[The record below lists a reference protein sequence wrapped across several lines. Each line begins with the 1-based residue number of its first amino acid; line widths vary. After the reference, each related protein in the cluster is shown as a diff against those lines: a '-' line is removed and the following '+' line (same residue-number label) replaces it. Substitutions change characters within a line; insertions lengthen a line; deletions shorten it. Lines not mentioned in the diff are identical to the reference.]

1 MSNVLDVLDVLDV
14 WLFWFLI
21 FPKLSLDQMS
31 FPMLFN
37 IAVIQFAVIQFLEA
51 ATRGVP

>member
-14 WLFWFLI
+14 WLFCFLI

-31 FPMLFN
+31 FPMLIK